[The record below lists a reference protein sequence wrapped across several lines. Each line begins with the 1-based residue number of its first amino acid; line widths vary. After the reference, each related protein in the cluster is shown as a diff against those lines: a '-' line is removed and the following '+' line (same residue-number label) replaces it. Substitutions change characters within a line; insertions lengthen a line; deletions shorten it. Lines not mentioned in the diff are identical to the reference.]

1 MSDLGTQ
8 LRLAREGAGISLAG
22 MAARTNFSKSY
33 LGNVET
39 GRRSATPDVIL
50 AYEKALGDPVGRR
63 GLLTGLA
70 ASVVAPA
77 AVTELIERGF
87 AAALD
92 GRGAADDWPG
102 IVADYGRRY
111 MEIGAADLQAQL
123 ARDMVLLQQHLETP
137 QLWGA
142 AARLMTVY
150 GKTLPSNDGRK
161 GAISWYRLAAVAADR
176 SEDATVRVWVRGR
189 AALALAY
196 EGAALPFARD
206 TADEAIAIDDK
217 PSLGRLNALVAKA
230 HVAGFAGDRETAL
243 KTLDEARRVFDTA
256 GSYEQVSDFAVPEWR
271 FHTFASMLLS
281 RLGEDRAVDE
291 QEAADRTRP
300 ATLPRFA
307 THIELHRGL
316 MLAKAGDVAG
326 GIAYAQTAMA
336 KLPPERHSLSLRL
349 MMTEIE
355 RLKQPTKALQ
365 GKCRT

>member
-1 MSDLGTQ
+1 MNDLGTQ
-8 LRLAREGAGISLAG
+8 LRLAREAAGISLSG

-39 GRRSATPDVIL
+39 GRRTATADVIL
-50 AYEKALGDPVGRR
+50 AYERALGEAVERR

-70 ASVVAPA
+70 AAVVAPA
-77 AVTELIERGF
+77 AVTELIEQGF

-92 GRGAADDWPG
+92 GRGAVDDWQG

-111 MEIGAADLQAQL
+111 MEVGAGELQSRLAGDL
-123 ARDMVLLQQHLETP
+123 VVLQQHLERP
-137 QLWGA
+137 QLWAA

-161 GAISWYRLAAVAADR
+161 GAITWYRMAAVAADR
-176 SEDATVRVWVRGR
+176 SGDPAARVWVRGR

-206 TADEAIAIDDK
+206 VADQALALDER

-230 HVAGFAGDRETAL
+230 HVAGFAGDRGTAVPI
-243 KTLDEARRVFDTA
+243 LDEARRVFDVV
-256 GSYEQVSDFAVPEWR
+256 GSSEQISDFAVPEWR
-271 FHTFASMLLS
+271 FHTFVSMLLS
-281 RLGEDRAVDE
+281 RLGDPRAVDE

-316 MLAKAGDVAG
+316 MMAKAGDVAG
-326 GIAYAQTAMA
+326 GIGYARSALA

-349 MMTEIE
+349 MTAEIE
-355 RLKQPTKALQ
+355 RVKAP
-365 GKCRT
+365 